1 MNGGLRMAIGGLAAA
16 GLAAVYTFDPSK
28 TWFYPPCPLRA
39 LTGLQCPGCGGTRAL
54 HALLHGDVAGA
65 FAFNPMLFVAIA
77 TAIVVIVRPVILTRP
92 WFAWLAGAVL
102 LGWGIARNVI

>member
-1 MNGGLRMAIGGLAAA
+1 MAIGGVATA

-28 TWFYPPCPLRA
+28 TWFYPPCPFNY

-65 FAFNPMLFVAIA
+65 FAFNPMLFVVIA
-77 TAIVVIVRPVILTRP
+77 MVAVVAVRPVILTRP
-92 WFAWLAGAVL
+92 WFAWTAGATVL
-102 LGWGIARNVI
+102 AWGVARNAMWAA